1 MDFSLIPEEAFWRRP
16 GKEIEGGRGGRGG
29 GSSLP
34 ACLSIPSGSQDP
46 LLSTLHM
53 ESDLEVAERAYDF
66 MLWLR
71 NRSETEIVVS
81 THSAP
86 CRCDFWPSKARRKNV
101 LKHTE
106 SRDSRRKRPRD
117 PVI

>member
-16 GKEIEGGRGGRGG
+16 GKEIEGGRGERGRF
-29 GSSLP
+29 LHFRHIF
-34 ACLSIPSGSQDP
+34 SIPSWSQDP

-86 CRCDFWPSKARRKNV
+86 CRCDV
-101 LKHTE
+101 
-106 SRDSRRKRPRD
+106 
-117 PVI
+117 